1 MWTLAKRQILLVLA
15 GSGRQYRLSWIGYVV
30 ACDTNSHLRMPI
42 IYRDLHKTELHTW
55 EDIHSSKSTWP
66 THHRPAFVEHRPNQM
81 KKSPTC
87 PIAYIYR
94 APHLMFLPKH
104 TLLRLSVILSSIYG
118 ALDKLAQARRK
129 RMRKTAPN
137 AIIIASHC
145 HSITML
151 SWFHYTHQTKTTT
164 TAGIKTH
171 SFALRT
177 AHRTSN
183 FSSRLAMA
191 EGERQPF

>member
-81 KKSPTC
+81 KKTQLALSPTS
-87 PIAYIYR
+87 IARHISCSCQNTHCCGY
-94 APHLMFLPKH
+94 
-104 TLLRLSVILSSIYG
+104 RLSY
-118 ALDKLAQARRK
+118 RRS
-129 RMRKTAPN
+129 MGHLTN
-137 AIIIASHC
+137 LH
-145 HSITML
+145 
-151 SWFHYTHQTKTTT
+151 
-164 TAGIKTH
+164 
-171 SFALRT
+171 
-177 AHRTSN
+177 
-183 FSSRLAMA
+183 RLAEKECEKQHPMPSLSLLIVIPLPCYHDSIIRTKQKQQQRP
-191 EGERQPF
+191 E